1 MSDYR
6 VDAATK
12 EEWAERARDAEDKLS
27 LLLDNLITLKTLVA
41 KYDNQ
46 DHIYAYVN
54 AMLQELEEYH

>member
-12 EEWAERARDAEDKLS
+12 EEWSERAMIAEDKLS
-27 LLLDNLITLKTLVA
+27 LLLDNLLTLKTLVA

-54 AMLQELEEYH
+54 AMLQELEEYR

>member
-6 VDAATK
+6 VDVATK
-12 EEWAERARDAEDKLS
+12 EEWAERAWNAEDKLA

-46 DHIYAYVN
+46 DHIYAYVK
-54 AMLQELEEYH
+54 AMLQEIQEYH

>member
-12 EEWAERARDAEDKLS
+12 EEWAERAFAAEDKLS

>member
-12 EEWAERARDAEDKLS
+12 AEWAERAFTAEDKLS
-27 LLLDNLITLKTLVA
+27 LLLDNLITLKTRL
-41 KYDNQ
+41 KKWDNQ